1 MFFSSRIGL
10 RELAQLCR
18 RLSTGLEA
26 GVDVRR
32 VWTRERGGY
41 VSPSLRRHLDE
52 IVEAVN
58 RGESVS
64 DALAETGSYFPRLF
78 LELTEVGERTGKLA
92 EVLRR
97 LADHYDHQVRLRQAF
112 LSAIAWPMLQLAAAL
127 TVVGLVIYITGVFLP
142 PMPDGKP
149 LDILGLGLVGG
160 QGLMIYLM
168 VIGAVAAGI
177 AVVVQAIRRGLV
189 WTRPIQ
195 LALIRVPGLGKPIE
209 TLALAQFS
217 WTMYV
222 TLESGMDLLR
232 ALPLCL
238 RSTGNANYTDHT
250 AEIVQEIRAGG
261 EITHALADTK
271 AFPHIFLDSVRVG
284 EESGRLPET
293 LALLSE
299 QYQDQAKRA
308 MAALTVVGGFLVWAL
323 VAGLIILVIFRVA
336 SIYLGTINDALNM

>member
-1 MFFSSRIGL
+1 MLFSPRIRL

-32 VWTRERGGY
+32 VWAREKGSY

-52 IVEAVN
+52 MVESIN
-58 RGESVS
+58 RGETVS

-78 LELTEVGERTGKLA
+78 LELVDVGEQTGKLA

-97 LADHYDHQVRLRQAF
+97 LADHYEHQIRMRQIFMA
-112 LSAIAWPMLQLAAAL
+112 AIAWPMLQLTAAL
-127 TVVGLVIYITGVFLP
+127 GIIGLLIYVMGFLP
-142 PMPDGKP
+142 TMEGGKP
-149 LDILGLGLVGG
+149 VDILGFGLVGG
-160 QGLMIYLM
+160 KGLIIYLM
-168 VIGAVAAGI
+168 IIGAVAAAI
-177 AVVVQAIRRGLV
+177 AVVIQAIRRGLV

-195 LALIRVPGLGKPIE
+195 RALIKLPGLGKPIE

-222 TLESGMDLLR
+222 TLEAGMDLLK

-250 AEIVQEIRAGG
+250 TDILQEIRGGG

-271 AFPHIFLDSVRVG
+271 AFPRIFLDSMHVG

-299 QYQDQAKRA
+299 QYQDQARRA
-308 MAALTVVGGFLVWAL
+308 MAALTVVGGFLVWGL
-323 VAGLIILVIFRVA
+323 VAGLIIMVIFRVA
-336 SIYLGTINDALNM
+336 MMYIGTINDALQM

>member
-1 MFFSSRIGL
+1 MLFSPRVRL

-32 VWTRERGGY
+32 VWAREKGSY

-52 IVEAVN
+52 MVEAVN
-58 RGESVS
+58 RGDTVS
-64 DALAETGSYFPRLF
+64 DALAEPRGYFPRLF
-78 LELTEVGERTGKLA
+78 LELVDVGEQTGKLA
-92 EVLRR
+92 EGLRR
-97 LADHYDHQVRLRQAF
+97 LADHYEHQIRMRQIF
-112 LSAIAWPMLQLAAAL
+112 LAAIAWPMLQLAAAL
-127 TVVGLVIYITGVFLP
+127 GIVGLLIYVMGFLP
-142 PMPDGKP
+142 KMEGGKP
-149 LDILGLGLVGG
+149 VDILGLGLIGG
-160 QGLMIYLM
+160 KGLLIYLT
-168 VIGAVAAGI
+168 VLAAVAGAI
-177 AVVVQAIRRGLV
+177 ALVVQAIRRGLV

-195 LALIRVPGLGKPIE
+195 RALIKVPGLGRPVE

-222 TLESGMDLLR
+222 TLEAGMDLLK

-250 AEIVQEIRAGG
+250 AGILQEIRGG
-261 EITHALADTK
+261 SEITHALGDTK
-271 AFPHIFLDSVRVG
+271 AFPRAFLDSMHVG

-299 QYQDQAKRA
+299 QYQD
-308 MAALTVVGGFLVWAL
+308 
-323 VAGLIILVIFRVA
+323 
-336 SIYLGTINDALNM
+336 

>member
-1 MFFSSRIGL
+1 MLFSSRIGL

-26 GVDVRR
+26 GVDIRR
-32 VWTRERGGY
+32 VWARERGGY
-41 VSPSLRRHLDE
+41 VSPALRRQLDCV
-52 IVEAVN
+52 VEAIN

-78 LELTEVGERTGKLA
+78 LELTEVGEHTGKLA

-97 LADHYDHQVRLRQAF
+97 LADHYDHQLRLRQAF
-112 LSAIAWPMLQLAAAL
+112 MAAITWPILQLIAAL
-127 TVVGLVIYITGVFLP
+127 AVIGLVIYITAFLP
-142 PMPDGKP
+142 PMPNGKP
-149 LDILGLGLVGG
+149 LDILGFGLVGG
-160 QGLMIYLM
+160 QGVLVYLM
-168 VIGAVAAGI
+168 LIGFVVAGI
-177 AVVVQAIRRGLV
+177 AITVQAIRRGMV

-195 LALIRVPGLGKPIE
+195 LALTRVPGLGKPIE

-238 RSTGNANYTDHT
+238 RATGNARYTDHT
-250 AEIVQEIRAGG
+250 TDVLQEIRAGS

-271 AFPHIFLDSVRVG
+271 AFPSMFLDSVRVG

-293 LALLSE
+293 LALVSE

-308 MAALTVVGGFLVWAL
+308 MAALTVIGGFLVWAL
-323 VAGLIILVIFRVA
+323 VAGLIIMVIFRVA
-336 SIYLGTINDALNM
+336 SVYLGILDDALSL

>member
-1 MFFSSRIGL
+1 MLFSARIGL

-32 VWTRERGGY
+32 VWTREKEGY
-41 VSPSLRRHLDE
+41 VSPTLRRHFDQM
-52 IVEAVN
+52 VEAVN
-58 RGESVS
+58 RGETVS
-64 DALAETGSYFPRLF
+64 DALAETGSYFPQLF
-78 LELTEVGERTGKLA
+78 LELVNVGEQTGKLA

-97 LADHYDHQVRLRQAF
+97 LADHYDHQIRLRQIFMA
-112 LSAIAWPMLQLAAAL
+112 AIAWPMLQLTAA
-127 TVVGLVIYITGVFLP
+127 VGIIGLLIYIMGFLP
-142 PMPDGKP
+142 KMENGKP
-149 LDILGLGLVGG
+149 FDILGLGLIGG
-160 QGLMIYLM
+160 QGLIIYLM
-168 VIGAVAAGI
+168 IIGGVVAAI
-177 AVVVQAIRRGLV
+177 AIVIQAIRRGLV

-195 LALIRVPGLGKPIE
+195 LVLIKLPGLGSPIQ

-222 TLESGMDLLR
+222 TLEAGMDLLK

-238 RSTGNANYTDHT
+238 RSTGNAHYTDHT
-250 AEIVQEIRAGG
+250 ADVIQEIRSGG

-271 AFPHIFLDSVRVG
+271 AFPRTFLDSMHVG

-293 LALLSE
+293 LAILSE

-308 MAALTVVGGFLVWAL
+308 MAAMTVIGGFLVWGL
-323 VAGLIILVIFRVA
+323 VAMVIIAAIFRLA
-336 SIYLGTINDALNM
+336 SFYLGTINDALNM